1 MSGHVFII
9 KMSTMQ
15 IRFELF
21 FYGKNFKFIL
31 REKLAS
37 NYIKSIW
44 TLKCKIMN
52 FNSCGEKTPELQ
64 IATILIKWNSNERC
78 NGEGNFGVMWFLDRA
93 TDRQKWNSVMIFIKL
108 RVYGFRNIKFSF
120 LFLNTGSLYGLQ
132 MIVWRLNF
140 MNFDLFTWF
149 KNEITQKRVQ
159 KFIWVFQILRR
170 SETHE
175 LKATSYFFST
185 DMKWSF
191 LEYMHVH

>member
-1 MSGHVFII
+1 
-9 KMSTMQ
+9 
-15 IRFELF
+15 
-21 FYGKNFKFIL
+21 
-31 REKLAS
+31 
-37 NYIKSIW
+37 
-44 TLKCKIMN
+44 
-52 FNSCGEKTPELQ
+52 
-64 IATILIKWNSNERC
+64 
-78 NGEGNFGVMWFLDRA
+78 
-93 TDRQKWNSVMIFIKL
+93 
-108 RVYGFRNIKFSF
+108 
-120 LFLNTGSLYGLQ
+120 
-132 MIVWRLNF
+132 